1 MMWDEEITLLTPDG
15 YDEGSLGQQ
24 IPKTKENVVLGYEK
38 PMNRAEF
45 YQAGQSG
52 IEVTHT
58 LVIHPFEYSNEQT
71 LLYQGLLLT
80 VVRHYKTS
88 NEELELVCR
97 LKVGDSNG
105 Q

>member
-1 MMWDEEITLLTPDG
+1 MWDEEITLLTTDG
-15 YDEGSLGQQ
+15 YDTDSLGQQ
-24 IPKTKENVVLGYEK
+24 IAKTKKNVVLGYEK

-58 LVIHPFEYSNEQT
+58 LIIHPFEYNNEQL

-80 VVRHYKTS
+80 VVRYYKAN

-105 Q
+105 

>member
-1 MMWDEEITLLTPDG
+1 MV
-15 YDEGSLGQQ
+15 
-24 IPKTKENVVLGYEK
+24 K
-38 PMNRAEF
+38 
-45 YQAGQSG
+45 
-52 IEVTHT
+52 HT
-58 LVIHPFEYSNEQT
+58 LVIHPFEYNNEQT

-88 NEELELVCR
+88 NEELELVCH

>member
-1 MMWDEEITLLTPDG
+1 MWDEEITLLTSEG
-15 YDEGSLGQQ
+15 YDEDNLGQQ
-24 IPKTKENVVLGYEK
+24 IPKTVQTVVLGYEK

-58 LVIHPFEYSNEQT
+58 LVVHPFEYNNEQT

-80 VVRHYKTS
+80 VVRYYKTS

-97 LKVGDSNG
+97 HKLGDSNG
-105 Q
+105 K